1 MLYCLFKISSRRRRV
16 KP

>member
-1 MLYCLFKISSRRRRV
+1 MLYCLFKISSHRRRV